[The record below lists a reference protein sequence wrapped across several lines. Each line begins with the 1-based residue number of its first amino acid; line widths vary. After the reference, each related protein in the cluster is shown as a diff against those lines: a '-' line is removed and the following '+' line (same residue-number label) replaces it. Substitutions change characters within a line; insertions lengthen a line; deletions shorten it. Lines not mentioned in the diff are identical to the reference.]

1 VDIVYL
7 ESNHHIMVSSD
18 AARLGAFAESVYAG
32 LMKTRKTSV
41 TARRQPPKTSAKRTA
56 ALPRRDLNLRLGL
69 LRATEEILSEQGLDK
84 FTLREAARRSGVSHG
99 APAFHFGDS
108 AGLLTAYAAEGF
120 NAMTNLML
128 RYRSEAKRDR
138 KSQLVAVG
146 LAYVDYAVEHRA
158 SFQLMFRS
166 DRLKTEDL
174 YFKEASKRA
183 FEQLKEVV
191 TPFLAQ
197 ANNEQ
202 ERMMRLL
209 WAWSLVHG
217 FATLV
222 LEGHLAHFQG
232 GAAATDVAHQRAR
245 ALIERFVAGWSSEG
259 P

>member
-1 VDIVYL
+1 MRTRNAD
-7 ESNHHIMVSSD
+7 M
-18 AARLGAFAESVYAG
+18 AAPRRATKRPAK
-32 LMKTRKTSV
+32 KTVVR
-41 TARRQPPKTSAKRTA
+41 
-56 ALPRRDLNLRLGL
+56 PRRDVDLRSGL

-108 AGLLTAYAAEGF
+108 SGLLTAYAAEGF

-146 LAYVDYAVEHRA
+146 LAYVDYAIEHRP

-174 YFKEASKRA
+174 YFKEAAKRT

-191 TPFLAQ
+191 APYLAPG
-197 ANNEQ
+197 NTSEQ
-202 ERMMRLL
+202 NRMMRLL
-209 WAWSLVHG
+209 GAWSLVHG

-222 LEGHLAHFQG
+222 LEGQLAHFQG
-232 GAAATDVAHQRAR
+232 GAAAAGVAHQAGRT
-245 ALIERFVAGWSSEG
+245 LIERFVAGWSSEDS
-259 P
+259 

>member
-1 VDIVYL
+1 
-7 ESNHHIMVSSD
+7 M
-18 AARLGAFAESVYAG
+18 
-32 LMKTRKTSV
+32 
-41 TARRQPPKTSAKRTA
+41 TA
-56 ALPRRDLNLRLGL
+56 PRRLKQPTKKRRDDDLRSEL

-120 NAMTNLML
+120 NALTNLML
-128 RYRSEAKRDR
+128 HYRSEAKRDR

-146 LAYVDYAVEHRA
+146 LAYVDYAIEHRP

-174 YFKEASKRA
+174 YFKEAAKRA

-191 TPFLAQ
+191 APFLVQ
-197 ANNEQ
+197 RDTGEQ
-202 ERMMRLL
+202 DRMMRLL

-232 GAAATDVAHQRAR
+232 GPAAANAAHQMGR
-245 ALIERFVAGWSSEG
+245 ALIERFVAEWSSEDS
-259 P
+259 

>member
-1 VDIVYL
+1 MRTGKAKL
-7 ESNHHIMVSSD
+7 
-18 AARLGAFAESVYAG
+18 A
-32 LMKTRKTSV
+32 TS
-41 TARRQPPKTSAKRTA
+41 RRPTKKSAKKTP
-56 ALPRRDLNLRLGL
+56 LQPRRDVDLRSGL

-108 AGLLTAYAAEGF
+108 AGLLTAFAAEGF
-120 NAMTNLML
+120 KAMTNLML

-146 LAYVDYAVEHRA
+146 LAYVDYAIQNRP

-191 TPFLAQ
+191 APFLAQ
-197 ANNEQ
+197 GNASEQ
-202 ERMMRLL
+202 DRMVRLL

-222 LEGHLAHFQG
+222 LEGHLAHFEG
-232 GAAATDVAHQRAR
+232 GAAANVARNWAST
-245 ALIERFVAGWSSEG
+245 LIERFVAGWSTEDS
-259 P
+259 

>member
-1 VDIVYL
+1 
-7 ESNHHIMVSSD
+7 M
-18 AARLGAFAESVYAG
+18 
-32 LMKTRKTSV
+32 
-41 TARRQPPKTSAKRTA
+41 TALRRATKRPAKKA
-56 ALPRRDLNLRLGL
+56 VVPPRRDVDLRAGL

-108 AGLLTAYAAEGF
+108 AGLLTAFAAEGF
-120 NAMTNLML
+120 NAMTHLML

-146 LAYVDYAVEHRA
+146 LAYVDYAIEHRA

-174 YFKEASKRA
+174 YFKEAAKRA

-191 TPFLAQ
+191 APYLAQ
-197 ANNEQ
+197 SDTSEQ
-202 ERMMRLL
+202 DRMMRLL
-209 WAWSLVHG
+209 WAWSIVHG

-232 GAAATDVAHQRAR
+232 GVAAADVAHLLGRT
-245 ALIERFVAGWSSEG
+245 LIERFVAGWSSEDS
-259 P
+259 

>member
-1 VDIVYL
+1 V
-7 ESNHHIMVSSD
+7 
-18 AARLGAFAESVYAG
+18 
-32 LMKTRKTSV
+32 
-41 TARRQPPKTSAKRTA
+41 P
-56 ALPRRDLNLRLGL
+56 PRRDIDLRAGL

-120 NAMTNLML
+120 NAMTHLML

-146 LAYVDYAVEHRA
+146 LAYVDYAIEHRA
-158 SFQLMFRS
+158 CFQLMFRS
-166 DRLKTEDL
+166 DRLKNEDL
-174 YFKEASKRA
+174 YLKEAAKRA

-191 TPFLAQ
+191 APFLAHGDSG
-197 ANNEQ
+197 
-202 ERMMRLL
+202 ERDRVRLL

-222 LEGHLAHFQG
+222 LEGQMAHFQG
-232 GAAATDVAHQRAR
+232 EVAAADVTHRLGR
-245 ALIERFVAGWSSEG
+245 TLVESFVAGWSGEDS
-259 P
+259 

>member
-1 VDIVYL
+1 
-7 ESNHHIMVSSD
+7 MA
-18 AARLGAFAESVYAG
+18 AARGPA
-32 LMKTRKTSV
+32 KK
-41 TARRQPPKTSAKRTA
+41 SAKKPGVP
-56 ALPRRDLNLRLGL
+56 PRRDVDLRAGL

-120 NAMTNLML
+120 NAMTHLML

-166 DRLKTEDL
+166 DRLKAEDL

-191 TPFLAQ
+191 APFLVHRDTS
-197 ANNEQ
+197 EQ
-202 ERMMRLL
+202 DRMMRLL

-232 GAAATDVAHQRAR
+232 GAAAADVAHQLGR
-245 ALIERFVAGWSSEG
+245 ALIEKFVDGWSRQD
-259 P
+259 PQ

>member
-1 VDIVYL
+1 MKIRKAG
-7 ESNHHIMVSSD
+7 I
-18 AARLGAFAESVYAG
+18 AAP
-32 LMKTRKTSV
+32 
-41 TARRQPPKTSAKRTA
+41 RRATKRPAKKA
-56 ALPRRDLNLRLGL
+56 VVPPRRDVDLRAGL

-120 NAMTNLML
+120 NAMTHLML

-146 LAYVDYAVEHRA
+146 LAYVDYAIEHRA

-174 YFKEASKRA
+174 YFKEAAKRA

-191 TPFLAQ
+191 APFLARSDTS
-197 ANNEQ
+197 EQ
-202 ERMMRLL
+202 DRMMRLL
-209 WAWSLVHG
+209 WAWSVVHG

-232 GAAATDVAHQRAR
+232 GVAAADVAHQLGRT
-245 ALIERFVAGWSSEG
+245 LIERFVAGWSSEDS
-259 P
+259 

>member
-1 VDIVYL
+1 MKAFML
-7 ESNHHIMVSSD
+7 ASMRTRKAKTA
-18 AARLGAFAESVYAG
+18 AARRPAKKSSK
-32 LMKTRKTSV
+32 KTAS
-41 TARRQPPKTSAKRTA
+41 Q
-56 ALPRRDLNLRLGL
+56 PRRDIDLRSAL
-69 LRATEEILSEQGLDK
+69 LQATEQILIEQGLDK

-128 RYRSEAKRDR
+128 RYRSEAKRDHQ
-138 KSQLVAVG
+138 SQLVAVG
-146 LAYVDYAVEHRA
+146 LAYVDYAIHNRS

-183 FEQLKEVV
+183 FTQLREVV
-191 TPFLAQ
+191 TPFFAQ
-197 ANNEQ
+197 GNTGEQ
-202 ERMMRLL
+202 DHSIRLL

-222 LEGHLAHFQG
+222 LEGQLTHFPG
-232 GAAATDVAHQRAR
+232 GMAAAHVAHQWGST
-245 ALIERFVAGWSSEG
+245 LLERFVAGWSHEARKA
-259 P
+259 

>member
-1 VDIVYL
+1 
-7 ESNHHIMVSSD
+7 M
-18 AARLGAFAESVYAG
+18 R
-32 LMKTRKTSV
+32 TRKAKLATSHRP
-41 TARRQPPKTSAKRTA
+41 TKKSAKKTT
-56 ALPRRDLNLRLGL
+56 LPPRRDVDLRSGL

-108 AGLLTAYAAEGF
+108 AGLLTAYSAEGF
-120 NAMTNLML
+120 KAMTNLML

-146 LAYVDYAVEHRA
+146 LAYVDYAIQNRP

-191 TPFLAQ
+191 APFLGQ
-197 ANNEQ
+197 GNPSQ
-202 ERMMRLL
+202 QDRMVRLL

-222 LEGHLAHFQG
+222 LEGHLEHFEG
-232 GAAATDVAHQRAR
+232 GAAANVARNWAST
-245 ALIERFVAGWSSEG
+245 LIERFVAGWSAEDS
-259 P
+259 

>member
-1 VDIVYL
+1 MRD
-7 ESNHHIMVSSD
+7 
-18 AARLGAFAESVYAG
+18 ESVYADS
-32 LMKTRKTSV
+32 MRTRKADIAAPRRATKRPAKK
-41 TARRQPPKTSAKRTA
+41 TAVP
-56 ALPRRDLNLRLGL
+56 PRRDVDLRSGL

-146 LAYVDYAVEHRA
+146 LAYVDYAIEHRP

-174 YFKEASKRA
+174 YFKEAAKRA

-191 TPFLAQ
+191 APFLAHGDTSEE
-197 ANNEQ
+197 A
-202 ERMMRLL
+202 RMMRLL

-222 LEGHLAHFQG
+222 LEGHLTHFQG
-232 GAAATDVAHQRAR
+232 EAAAAGVGHQLGR
-245 ALIERFVAGWSSEG
+245 ALIERFVAGWSSKG
-259 P
+259 S

>member
-1 VDIVYL
+1 
-7 ESNHHIMVSSD
+7 M
-18 AARLGAFAESVYAG
+18 R
-32 LMKTRKTSV
+32 TRKADTATS
-41 TARRQPPKTSAKRTA
+41 RRPAKKSVKKTTLR
-56 ALPRRDLNLRLGL
+56 PRRNADLRSGL

-146 LAYVDYAVEHRA
+146 LAYVDYALQNRP

-191 TPFLAQ
+191 APFPAQ
-197 ANNEQ
+197 GNASEQ
-202 ERMMRLL
+202 DRMVRLL

-222 LEGHLAHFQG
+222 LEGHLAHFGG
-232 GAAATDVAHQRAR
+232 GAAANVAHNWAGT
-245 ALIERFVAGWSSEG
+245 LIERFVAGWSTEDSQNV
-259 P
+259 

>member
-1 VDIVYL
+1 
-7 ESNHHIMVSSD
+7 M
-18 AARLGAFAESVYAG
+18 AA
-32 LMKTRKTSV
+32 
-41 TARRQPPKTSAKRTA
+41 
-56 ALPRRDLNLRLGL
+56 PRRATKKLAKKTVAPQRRDVDLRAGL

-108 AGLLTAYAAEGF
+108 AGLLTAFAAEGF
-120 NAMTNLML
+120 NAMTHLML

-146 LAYVDYAVEHRA
+146 LAYVDYAIGHRA

-174 YFKEASKRA
+174 YFKEAAKRA

-191 TPFLAQ
+191 APFLAHSD
-197 ANNEQ
+197 ASEQ
-202 ERMMRLL
+202 DRMIRLL

-232 GAAATDVAHQRAR
+232 GIAAADVAHQLGRT
-245 ALIERFVAGWSSEG
+245 LIERFVAGWSSEDS
-259 P
+259 

>member
-1 VDIVYL
+1 
-7 ESNHHIMVSSD
+7 
-18 AARLGAFAESVYAG
+18 
-32 LMKTRKTSV
+32 
-41 TARRQPPKTSAKRTA
+41 
-56 ALPRRDLNLRLGL
+56 L

-146 LAYVDYAVEHRA
+146 LAYVDYAVEHRP

-174 YFKEASKRA
+174 YFKEAAKRA

-191 TPFLAQ
+191 APFLAPG
-197 ANNEQ
+197 NTSEQ
-202 ERMMRLL
+202 DRMMRLL
-209 WAWSLVHG
+209 GAWSLVHG

-222 LEGHLAHFQG
+222 LEGQLEHFQG
-232 GAAATDVAHQRAR
+232 GAAAADLTHQAGRT
-245 ALIERFVAGWSSEG
+245 LIERFVAGWSSD
-259 P
+259 

>member
-1 VDIVYL
+1 MRI
-7 ESNHHIMVSSD
+7 
-18 AARLGAFAESVYAG
+18 
-32 LMKTRKTSV
+32 
-41 TARRQPPKTSAKRTA
+41 RRADTA
-56 ALPRRDLNLRLGL
+56 APRGPAKKRAKKLGTLPRRDADLRAGL
-69 LRATEEILSEQGLDK
+69 LRATEEILTEQGLDK

-120 NAMTNLML
+120 NAMTHLML

-146 LAYVDYAVEHRA
+146 LGYVDYAIKHRA
-158 SFQLMFRS
+158 RFQLMFRS
-166 DRLKTEDL
+166 DRLKADDL

-191 TPFLAQ
+191 SPFLAHRD
-197 ANNEQ
+197 ASELD
-202 ERMMRLL
+202 RMRLL

-222 LEGHLAHFQG
+222 LEGQMAHFQG
-232 GAAATDVAHQRAR
+232 GAAAADGAHQLGR
-245 ALIERFVAGWSSEG
+245 ALIEQFADGWSEEG
-259 P
+259 PQ

>member
-1 VDIVYL
+1 MRIRRVD
-7 ESNHHIMVSSD
+7 
-18 AARLGAFAESVYAG
+18 
-32 LMKTRKTSV
+32 
-41 TARRQPPKTSAKRTA
+41 TA
-56 ALPRRDLNLRLGL
+56 APRGPAKKPAKKAGVPPRRDTDLRAGL
-69 LRATEEILSEQGLDK
+69 LRATEEILNEQGLDK

-120 NAMTNLML
+120 IALTHLML

-138 KSQLVAVG
+138 KSQLVAVA
-146 LAYVDYAVEHRA
+146 LAYVDYAIEHRA

-166 DRLKTEDL
+166 DRLKGEDL

-191 TPFLAQ
+191 APFLAHRDTS
-197 ANNEQ
+197 EQ
-202 ERMMRLL
+202 DRMRLL

-222 LEGHLAHFQG
+222 LEGQMAHFQG
-232 GAAATDVAHQRAR
+232 GAAVADVAHQLGR
-245 ALIERFVAGWSSEG
+245 ALIEKFVDGWSAQD
-259 P
+259 PQ

>member
-1 VDIVYL
+1 
-7 ESNHHIMVSSD
+7 M
-18 AARLGAFAESVYAG
+18 R
-32 LMKTRKTSV
+32 TR
-41 TARRQPPKTSAKRTA
+41 RPGTA
-56 ALPRRDLNLRLGL
+56 APRGPKKPAKKSGLPLRRDVDLRAGL

-120 NAMTNLML
+120 NAMTHLML

-166 DRLKTEDL
+166 DRLKAEDL
-174 YFKEASKRA
+174 YFKEAAKRA
-183 FEQLKEVV
+183 FEQLKEAVA
-191 TPFLAQ
+191 PFLASG
-197 ANNEQ
+197 NTSEQ
-202 ERMMRLL
+202 DRMMRLL
-209 WAWSLVHG
+209 GAWSLVHG

-232 GAAATDVAHQRAR
+232 GAAAAELAHQAGRT
-245 ALIERFVAGWSSEG
+245 LIERFVAGWSSEDS
-259 P
+259 

>member
-1 VDIVYL
+1 MRTRRAKIAT
-7 ESNHHIMVSSD
+7 SRRP
-18 AARLGAFAESVYAG
+18 AKKSVK
-32 LMKTRKTSV
+32 KTTL
-41 TARRQPPKTSAKRTA
+41 Q
-56 ALPRRDLNLRLGL
+56 PRRDADLRSGL

-120 NAMTNLML
+120 KAMTNLML

-146 LAYVDYAVEHRA
+146 LAYIDYAIQNRP

-191 TPFLAQ
+191 APFLAQ
-197 ANNEQ
+197 GNASEQ
-202 ERMMRLL
+202 DRMVRLL

-222 LEGHLAHFQG
+222 LEGHLEHFEG
-232 GAAATDVAHQRAR
+232 GAAANVARNWAST
-245 ALIERFVAGWSSEG
+245 LIERFVAGWSTEDSS
-259 P
+259 

>member
-1 VDIVYL
+1 
-7 ESNHHIMVSSD
+7 M
-18 AARLGAFAESVYAG
+18 R
-32 LMKTRKTSV
+32 T
-41 TARRQPPKTSAKRTA
+41 KRPGTA
-56 ALPRRDLNLRLGL
+56 APRGPAKKPAKKPGVPPRRDVDLRAGL
-69 LRATEEILSEQGLDK
+69 LRATEEILTEQGLDK

-120 NAMTNLML
+120 NAMTRLML

-146 LAYVDYAVEHRA
+146 LAYVDYAIEHRA

-166 DRLKTEDL
+166 DRLKAEDL

-191 TPFLAQ
+191 SPFLAHRDTS
-197 ANNEQ
+197 EQ

-209 WAWSLVHG
+209 GAWSLVHG

-222 LEGHLAHFQG
+222 LEGHLAHFQD
-232 GAAATDVAHQRAR
+232 GAAAADAAQQLGR
-245 ALIERFVAGWSSEG
+245 ALIEKFVDGWSGQGS
-259 P
+259 

>member
-1 VDIVYL
+1 
-7 ESNHHIMVSSD
+7 M
-18 AARLGAFAESVYAG
+18 R
-32 LMKTRKTSV
+32 TRKADV
-41 TARRQPPKTSAKRTA
+41 AAPRRVNRPAKKSTKKQA
-56 ALPRRDLNLRLGL
+56 AVPRRDVDLRSGL

-99 APAFHFGDS
+99 APAFHFGDAS
-108 AGLLTAYAAEGF
+108 GLLTAYAAEGYS
-120 NAMTNLML
+120 ALTNLML

-146 LAYVDYAVEHRA
+146 LAYIDYAIEHRP

-166 DRLKTEDL
+166 DRLKSDDL
-174 YFKEASKRA
+174 YFTEAAKRA

-191 TPFLAQ
+191 APFLAQ
-197 ANNEQ
+197 RDASEQ
-202 ERMMRLL
+202 DGRMRLL

-222 LEGHLAHFQG
+222 LEGHLAHFQNG
-232 GAAATDVAHQRAR
+232 PAGPDVAHQLGRT
-245 ALIERFVAGWSSEG
+245 LIERFVEGWSNDD

>member
-1 VDIVYL
+1 
-7 ESNHHIMVSSD
+7 M
-18 AARLGAFAESVYAG
+18 AAPRRATKRSPK
-32 LMKTRKTSV
+32 KTV
-41 TARRQPPKTSAKRTA
+41 VP
-56 ALPRRDLNLRLGL
+56 PRRDVDLRSGL

-146 LAYVDYAVEHRA
+146 LAYVDYAIEHRA

-174 YFKEASKRA
+174 YFKEAAKRA

-191 TPFLAQ
+191 VPFLAHSDTS
-197 ANNEQ
+197 EQ
-202 ERMMRLL
+202 DRMMRLL

-232 GAAATDVAHQRAR
+232 GVAAADVAHQWGRL
-245 ALIERFVAGWSSEG
+245 LIERFVAGWSSEDS
-259 P
+259 

>member
-1 VDIVYL
+1 MRARKDVI
-7 ESNHHIMVSSD
+7 
-18 AARLGAFAESVYAG
+18 AAPRRATKRPAK
-32 LMKTRKTSV
+32 KTAV
-41 TARRQPPKTSAKRTA
+41 P
-56 ALPRRDLNLRLGL
+56 PRRDVDLRAGL

-108 AGLLTAYAAEGF
+108 AGLLTAFAAEGF
-120 NAMTNLML
+120 NAMTHLML
-128 RYRSEAKRDR
+128 HYRSEAKRDR

-146 LAYVDYAVEHRA
+146 LAYVDYAIEHRA

-174 YFKEASKRA
+174 YFKEAAKRA

-191 TPFLAQ
+191 APFLAHSDTS
-197 ANNEQ
+197 EQ
-202 ERMMRLL
+202 DRMMRLL

-232 GAAATDVAHQRAR
+232 GVAAADVAHQLGRT
-245 ALIERFVAGWSSEG
+245 LIERFVAGWSSEDS
-259 P
+259 

>member
-1 VDIVYL
+1 
-7 ESNHHIMVSSD
+7 
-18 AARLGAFAESVYAG
+18 
-32 LMKTRKTSV
+32 MKIRKAKLATSHRP
-41 TARRQPPKTSAKRTA
+41 TKKSATKTT
-56 ALPRRDLNLRLGL
+56 LPPRRDVNLRCGL

-120 NAMTNLML
+120 KAMTNLML

-146 LAYVDYAVEHRA
+146 LAYVDYAIQNRP

-191 TPFLAQ
+191 APFLAQ
-197 ANNEQ
+197 GNASEQ
-202 ERMMRLL
+202 DRMVRLL

-222 LEGHLAHFQG
+222 LEGHLAHFEG
-232 GAAATDVAHQRAR
+232 RAAVNVARNWAST
-245 ALIERFVAGWSSEG
+245 LIERFVAGWSAEDS
-259 P
+259 

>member
-1 VDIVYL
+1 
-7 ESNHHIMVSSD
+7 M
-18 AARLGAFAESVYAG
+18 AAPRRL
-32 LMKTRKTSV
+32 
-41 TARRQPPKTSAKRTA
+41 KRPTKKPQKKHFV
-56 ALPRRDLNLRLGL
+56 LPRRDADLRSGL

-84 FTLREAARRSGVSHG
+84 FTLREAARRAGVSHG

-138 KSQLVAVG
+138 NSQLIAVG
-146 LAYVDYAVEHRA
+146 LAYVDYAIKHRA

-166 DRLKTEDL
+166 DRLKAEDL
-174 YFKEASKRA
+174 YFKEAAKRS

-197 ANNEQ
+197 GNASEQ
-202 ERMMRLL
+202 DRMMRLL
-209 WAWSLVHG
+209 WAWAVVHG
-217 FATLV
+217 YATLV

-232 GAAATDVAHQRAR
+232 GLAAADAAHLLGRT
-245 ALIERFVAGWSSEG
+245 LVERFVAGWSSEG
-259 P
+259 A